1 MIPVLVVFLQNK
13 KVTDRQEIISST
25 LTQVKI
31 SQDEAFETVLH

>member
-25 LTQVKI
+25 LMQVKI
-31 SQDEAFETVLH
+31 SHDEAFETVLH